1 MTSGM
6 GLKPSNL
13 PGVWEQHKKGWDSGD
28 KGTGGWRAGGGRF
41 SPPCPALLASDS
53 DKRVKPAGLPTLCYQ
68 KHDG

>member
-28 KGTGGWRAGGGRF
+28 KGTGGWRARD
-41 SPPCPALLASDS
+41 SHPP
-53 DKRVKPAGLPTLCYQ
+53 VLPYWQ
-68 KHDG
+68 VI